1 MAEISHLLKDL
12 HVSINSSNVLKP
24 SIVWNY
30 FGHIHKNP
38 DQKLDTDH
46 FYCKICLDKLKD
58 DKPDVTLSSVRKRVG
73 IYSTSSS
80 TGNLRHHLLAIHQI
94 TESQQVKSTNEHVQS
109 MFSRDRHG
117 SAVSHAKERLGH
129 QLTLMCCRDLL
140 PFSIVDNAGNYC
152 SRSVYFMFICA
163 QVSKTF

>member
-12 HVSINSSNVLKP
+12 LVSINSSNVLQP

-30 FGHIHKNP
+30 FDHMHKNP

-46 FYCKICLDKLKD
+46 FYCKISLDKLKT
-58 DKPDVTLSSVRKRVG
+58 DKPVATLSSVRKRVS

-80 TGNLRHHLLAIHQI
+80 TGILRHHILAIHQI
-94 TESQQVKSTNEHVQS
+94 TGSQQVKSTNEHVQS
-109 MFSRDRHG
+109 MFSRDHHG
-117 SAVSHAKERLGH
+117 SAISHAKEGLGH

-152 SRSVYFMFICA
+152 SLSI
-163 QVSKTF
+163 